1 MAKKYNLKRPI
12 EKKVRFRDEEWEYIK
27 VKIKKS
33 PFKNFQNFARLLII
47 TGEIKNVDYSQLIG
61 LNQEVA
67 RVGNNINQMA
77 RLANQFKEISPEDI
91 QYLIKEVEALKGM
104 VRENIN
110 EAFKQNR
117 GG

>member
-1 MAKKYNLKRPI
+1 MAEKYIRKRSI
-12 EKKVRFRDEEWEYIK
+12 EKKIRFDEEEWEYIK
-27 VKIKKS
+27 EKIIKS
-33 PFKNFQNFARLLII
+33 PFNNFQNFARLLII
-47 TGEIKNVDYSQLIG
+47 SGEIKNVDYSQLIG

-77 RLANQFKEISPEDI
+77 RLANQFKEISPDDI

>member
-1 MAKKYNLKRPI
+1 
-12 EKKVRFRDEEWEYIK
+12 
-27 VKIKKS
+27 
-33 PFKNFQNFARLLII
+33 
-47 TGEIKNVDYSQLIG
+47 
-61 LNQEVA
+61 
-67 RVGNNINQMA
+67 MA

-104 VRENIN
+104 GRENIN